1 MTLHANYRDNKQ
13 YCSYFFFKE
22 IEAATSDVKQSSIPL
37 KGRELQLWKVFETQ
51 TQDKPYELTTY

>member
-1 MTLHANYRDNKQ
+1 MPITEIINNIVVI
-13 YCSYFFFKE
+13 FFFKE